1 MFATTAILSTA
12 QAKRVE
18 TLPHRAATAPAR
30 TSVLEGLRQRNAVL
44 DALFYDVSAIT
55 HAEAETLSAWLAAEG
70 MILIVPPS
78 GAGMARLCP
87 TIDDFFDN
95 GGAEIASLAVAGVG
109 SSALGSAAFARNVA
123 DATGKPVA
131 AVVSGYGLSD
141 ALTEALGGFF
151 WFGGLNSIRR
161 FFEPVDE
168 ATEPGPATGALDPA
182 GDWLERESRDTRT
195 VLSLLA
201 DERFRFDLL
210 VGHSKGNLV
219 LAEALYGFTA
229 HHAQRAKAFAKTVR
243 IVTISARIYMPRP
256 FHDIVDVMG
265 EWDWFGEINSRRD
278 LETDL
283 PVKGAWH
290 HTNTELAAH
299 VPVTEVLRGILAG
312 GVTRPAPPSPTS

>member
-30 TSVLEGLRQRNAVL
+30 TGILEGLRQRNTVL
-44 DALFYDVSAIT
+44 DALFYDVGAIT

-78 GAGMARLCP
+78 GAGTVRLCP
-87 TIDDFFDN
+87 TIDDFFDH
-95 GGAEIASLAVAGVG
+95 GGATIATLAIAGVG

-123 DATGKPVA
+123 DATGKPAA
-131 AVVSGYGLSD
+131 AVVSGYGLGD

-151 WFGGLNSIRR
+151 WFGGLNSMRR
-161 FFEPVDE
+161 IFEVADE

-182 GDWLERESRDTRT
+182 GDWLGRESRDTRT

-201 DERFRFDLL
+201 DDRSRFALL

-219 LAEALYGFTA
+219 LSEALYGFLA
-229 HHAQRAKAFAKTVR
+229 HHGEHAKAFAKSVR
-243 IVTISARIYMPRP
+243 IVTIGARIYMPRP
-256 FHDIVDVMG
+256 FRNIVDVMG
-265 EWDWFGEINSRRD
+265 ELDWFGEMNSRRD
-278 LETDL
+278 IPIDV

-290 HTNTELAAH
+290 HTNTEFPAH
-299 VPVTEVLRGILAG
+299 VPVTGTLRGILG
-312 GVTRPAPPSPTS
+312 PSN